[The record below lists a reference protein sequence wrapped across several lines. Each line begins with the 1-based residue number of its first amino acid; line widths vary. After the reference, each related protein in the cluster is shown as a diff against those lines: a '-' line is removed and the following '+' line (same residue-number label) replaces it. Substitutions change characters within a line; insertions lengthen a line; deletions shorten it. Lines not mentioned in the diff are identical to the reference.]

1 MKNLFALLAA
11 VSLATLSQASV
22 LDTQTRPNAENA
34 PLYATYHDGPTDYV
48 YVRLPAGWSFVGR
61 DAEAHSHEVFRDA
74 STGFVYVK
82 LSEGWK
88 FMPAT
93 SGQ

>member
-1 MKNLFALLAA
+1 MRARFTSAT
-11 VSLATLSQASV
+11 VSV
-22 LDTQTRPNAENA
+22 K
-34 PLYATYHDGPTDYV
+34 
-48 YVRLPAGWSFVGR
+48 LPAGWSFVGR
-61 DAEAHSHEVFRDA
+61 DSLAHSHEVFRDA

>member
-1 MKNLFALLAA
+1 MRARFTSATVSSRPRAHQGHLSFAA
-11 VSLATLSQASV
+11 VVTVGFVGGAL
-22 LDTQTRPNAENA
+22 
-34 PLYATYHDGPTDYV
+34 DYV
-48 YVRLPAGWSFVGR
+48 YVKLPARWSFVGR
-61 DAEAHSHEVFRDA
+61 DSLAHSHEVFRDA